1 MAKNPLLQKK
11 FEEGRAIGRKEGIAQ
26 STAFFVEKFKALEQ
40 MPGVGPKTL
49 EKVKEAL
56 GKQYFK

>member
-1 MAKNPLLQKK
+1 MAKNPILQKK
-11 FEEGRAIGRKEGIAQ
+11 FEAGHALGHKEGIAQ

-49 EKVKEAL
+49 EAL